1 MDERKVLLDR
11 LVLSKYT
18 KIVEEWSDRMK
29 KVVRR
34 QTSVI

>member
-11 LVLSKYT
+11 LVLSKYA